1 MGETGTM
8 ERAQL
13 IAALVVIVVVGALV
27 AVRIGAG
34 DETEVA
40 ADPAVAVD
48 DAPRETPRDGPDA
61 SDDEAANGDE
71 AAPET
76 TTRGDTAMTAVGAPE
91 NLGPAGSLR
100 ELDGW
105 LQTDATSFEDFDGQ
119 VRIVQFWTFGCY
131 NCRNTI
137 PALQG
142 IYERYEPEGLE
153 IIGVHS
159 PEFDREKE
167 IDAIAAAAVDH
178 GVTWPIALDTDK
190 TNFRD
195 WQPGRRFWPRTFV
208 VDQNGDVRF
217 NHIGEGRYDD
227 LESTVAYLVENGP

>member
-1 MGETGTM
+1 M

-13 IAALVVIVVVGALV
+13 IAAFVVIVVVGALV
-27 AVRIGAG
+27 AVRIGSG
-34 DETEVA
+34 NETEIA
-40 ADPAVAVD
+40 ADPTVGVD
-48 DAPRETPRDGPDA
+48 DAPRDA
-61 SDDEAANGDE
+61 SVAPDDEVSSDD
-71 AAPET
+71 PSLET
-76 TTRGDTAMTAVGAPE
+76 TTQDDAGAAAIDAPE
-91 NLGPAGSLR
+91 NLGAAGSLR

-142 IYERYEPEGLE
+142 IYERYRSEGLE

-167 IDAIAAAAVDH
+167 IDAIAAAAIDH
-178 GVTWPIALDTDK
+178 GVTWPIALDTNK

-227 LESTVAYLVENGP
+227 LEATVAYLVENGP